1 MPATVLRTTNDRTGA
16 LAAFRGHPGR
26 AFGAARM
33 YFVHS
38 LGTSPGPR
46 RAPLPVVSIRSAVCL
61 IGRFP
66 ALAGADLD
74 VGEGDICLLSG
85 PNGAGK
91 TTLLRL
97 LAGLVPLHTGQAFVL
112 GHDLATD
119 RRGARRDL
127 ALVGH
132 ETFCYDD
139 LTVRENVRFATRA
152 AGKRASAADVAI
164 EQLDLERVADVS
176 HGRLSAGQRRR
187 LSLAVAVARDPRLL
201 LLDEPHAGLDP
212 ATRETVDRLVV
223 SAPAQ
228 GRTVLLASHELAH
241 ARALAT
247 REVQVVAGLVHG
259 GVPAAPAREPA
270 EARA

>member
-1 MPATVLRTTNDRTGA
+1 
-16 LAAFRGHPGR
+16 
-26 AFGAARM
+26 
-33 YFVHS
+33 
-38 LGTSPGPR
+38 
-46 RAPLPVVSIRSAVCL
+46 LPVVSIRSAVCL

-74 VGEGDICLLSG
+74 VDEGDVCLLSG

-97 LAGLVPLHTGQAFVL
+97 LAGLVPLHSGEASVL
-112 GHDLATD
+112 GHDLAAD

-139 LTVRENVRFATRA
+139 LTVRENLRFATRA
-152 AGKRASAADVAI
+152 AGRDASAVAGTI
-164 EQLDLERVADVS
+164 ERLDLGRVADVA

-187 LSLAVAVARDPRLL
+187 LALAIALARDPRLL

-212 ATRETVDRLVV
+212 ATRATVDEIVV
-223 SAPAQ
+223 SAPAE

-247 REVQVVAGLVHG
+247 REVQVVGGLVHN
-259 GVPAAPAREPA
+259 GVTAPAPAPGPQPRQPA
-270 EARA
+270 EATA